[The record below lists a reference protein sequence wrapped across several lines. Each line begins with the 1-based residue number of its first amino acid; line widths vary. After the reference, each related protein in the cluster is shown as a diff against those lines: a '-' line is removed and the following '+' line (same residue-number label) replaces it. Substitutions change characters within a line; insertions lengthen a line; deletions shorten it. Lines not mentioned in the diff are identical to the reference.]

1 MKTNRDSED
10 DDIVSF
16 PVPRKHLGA
25 VVKALADAMSPS
37 PAQTAAAAATAPPPH
52 GSGAPY
58 AIVPWT
64 KDELRL
70 LKQLLA
76 GRPAPLA
83 MFNLAAKRPGQAIS
97 FEEIYKSAKVS
108 RESARAAFAGLTQLV
123 RRRFNR
129 GNWPIGWEWATAG
142 TTASYRM
149 TPEVAALWNEL

>member
-25 VVKALADAMSPS
+25 VVKALAEAMSLN
-37 PAQTAAAAATAPPPH
+37 PAHAAAAAAVAPQPQAR
-52 GSGAPY
+52 SGPY
-58 AIVPWT
+58 PTVPWT
-64 KDELRL
+64 KDELSL